1 MAATDIKEKL
11 GASLDFL
18 KPKDPPLIGLDISSS
33 AIKFVE
39 IDTTGKGLYRVERYV
54 IEPLPKEAV
63 VDGNITNFD
72 VVSETLKLAWKRLGS
87 RIKNVAMALPAAAV
101 ITKKVILPGNQRE
114 EDMEFQVQSEAN
126 QYIPFTLEEVN
137 LDFQVLGPAP
147 NSVEEVEVLI
157 AASRKEK
164 IEDRVALA
172 QSAGLKTLVM
182 DVESFAAQSA
192 FELIQGQLRI
202 SSENPVFAIVD
213 IGATMMRMTLLN
225 KEQAIYV
232 REQQIGGNQLTQEI
246 CSHYGMSNEE
256 AEAAKR
262 NGNLP
267 ENYHADVLQPF
278 IEKVALEVSRALQF
292 FFTSTQFNKVDH
304 VVLTGGCALLA
315 GLEERISTQIQTHT
329 IIANPFSNMALSQR
343 IKPRQLTQD
352 APALMVACG
361 LAMRRFDA

>member
-1 MAATDIKEKL
+1 MAAINLVEKL
-11 GASLDFL
+11 AASFDFL
-18 KPKDPPLIGLDISSS
+18 RPKDPPLIGLDISSS
-33 AIKFVE
+33 SIKMVE
-39 IDTTGKGLYRVERYV
+39 IDASSKGLYRVERYV
-54 IEPLPKEAV
+54 IESLPKDAV
-63 VDGNITNFD
+63 VDGNIVNFD
-72 VVSETLKLAWKRLGS
+72 AASEALRLCWKRMGT

-114 EDMEFQVQSEAN
+114 EDMELQVQGEAN

-147 NSVEEVEVLI
+147 NSSIEDVEVLI

-172 QSAGLKTLVM
+172 QSAGLKALVM

-192 FELIQGQLRI
+192 FELIQSQLST
-202 SSENPVFAIVD
+202 SSENPVYAMVD
-213 IGATMMRMTLLN
+213 AGAAMLRITLFN
-225 KEQAIYV
+225 KDQTIYV
-232 REQQIGGNQLTQEI
+232 REQQLGGNHLTQEI
-246 CSHYGMSNEE
+246 CSHYGMSHEE
-256 AEAAKR
+256 AEFAKR

-267 ENYHADVLQPF
+267 ENYFADILQPF
-278 IEKVALEVSRALQF
+278 IEKTSVEVSRALQF
-292 FFTSTQFNKVDH
+292 FYTSTQFNRVDH
-304 VVLTGGCALLA
+304 IILTGGCSLLS
-315 GLEERISTQIQTHT
+315 GLEERIATQTQTHT

-361 LAMRRFDA
+361 LAMRRFD